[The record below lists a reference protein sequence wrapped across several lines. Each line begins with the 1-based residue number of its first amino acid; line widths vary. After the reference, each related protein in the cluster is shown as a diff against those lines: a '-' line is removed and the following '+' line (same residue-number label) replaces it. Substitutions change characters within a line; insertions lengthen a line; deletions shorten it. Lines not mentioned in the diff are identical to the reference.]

1 MKKKILISVIAIFI
15 LIGFIFYIIFYFS
28 NKGSREVSNQ
38 QKDNNEIIENQ
49 AGQSGK
55 SEQNDEIERIK
66 ETINAKGKTD
76 IYQIETEHDG
86 RKIIQIKPEVQ
97 FDVDLAGILKNDKPY
112 ENEIEKIL
120 EKRPQ
125 EKGIWISE
133 QSREQFMKILE
144 NNNLNNF
151 SVNNDGFLKIKNENI
166 SNSIAKELKKMIESE
181 RQYIINIKGKSYERD
196 YISGEIVE
204 YPFEEMDPQ
213 QVVEI
218 YEKDKDIILEL
229 TKNKN
234 GKITDKEILE
244 TVLVYK

>member
-1 MKKKILISVIAIFI
+1 MKKKIFISVIAIFI
-15 LIGFIFYIIFYFS
+15 LIGFILAIIFNSS
-28 NKGSREVSNQ
+28 NKGDLDVSNQ
-38 QKDNNEIIENQ
+38 KKDNNEIIENK
-49 AGQSGK
+49 AGQ

-97 FDVDLAGILKNDKPY
+97 FDVDLAGILKDGKP
-112 ENEIEKIL
+112 EEDEIKKIL
-120 EKRPQ
+120 EKRPIG
-125 EKGIWISE
+125 KGIWVSE
-133 QSREQFMKILE
+133 QSREQFIKILK

-151 SVNNDGFLKIKNENI
+151 SVNDNGFLEIKDENI
-166 SNSIAKELKKMIESE
+166 SDSIAKELKNMIESE
-181 RQYIINIKGKSYERD
+181 RQYIINIKGKSYQRD

-218 YEKDKDIILEL
+218 YEKDIDIILEL
-229 TKNKN
+229 TQNK
-234 GKITDKEILE
+234 KITDKEILE
-244 TVLVYK
+244 AVLAYK

>member
-1 MKKKILISVIAIFI
+1 MKKKIFISVIVTFI
-15 LIGFIFYIIFYFS
+15 LIGFILAIIFNSS
-28 NKGSREVSNQ
+28 NKGDLDVSNQ

-49 AGQSGK
+49 AGQS
-55 SEQNDEIERIK
+55 ERNDEIERIK

-97 FDVDLAGILKNDKPY
+97 FDVDLAGILKDGKP
-112 ENEIEKIL
+112 EEDEIKKIL
-120 EKRPQ
+120 EKRPIG
-125 EKGIWISE
+125 KGIWVSE
-133 QSREQFMKILE
+133 QSREQFIKILK

-151 SVNNDGFLKIKNENI
+151 SVNDNGFLEIKDENI
-166 SNSIAKELKKMIESE
+166 SNSIAKELKNMIESE
-181 RQYIINIKGKSYERD
+181 RQYIINIKGKSYQRD

-218 YEKDKDIILEL
+218 YEKDIDIILEL
-229 TKNKN
+229 TQNK
-234 GKITDKEILE
+234 KITDKEILE
-244 TVLVYK
+244 AVLAYK

>member
-1 MKKKILISVIAIFI
+1 MKKKIFISVIVTFI
-15 LIGFIFYIIFYFS
+15 LIGFILAIIFNSS
-28 NKGSREVSNQ
+28 NKGDLDVSNQ

-49 AGQSGK
+49 AGQS
-55 SEQNDEIERIK
+55 ERNDEIERIK
-66 ETINAKGKTD
+66 DTINAKGKTD

-97 FDVDLAGILKNDKPY
+97 FDVDLAGILKDGKP
-112 ENEIEKIL
+112 EEDEIKKIL
-120 EKRPQ
+120 EKRPIG
-125 EKGIWISE
+125 KGIWVSE
-133 QSREQFMKILE
+133 QSREQFIKILK

-151 SVNNDGFLKIKNENI
+151 SVNDNGFLEIKDENI
-166 SNSIAKELKKMIESE
+166 SNSIAKELKNMIESE
-181 RQYIINIKGKSYERD
+181 RQYIINIKGKSYQRD

-229 TKNKN
+229 TQNK
-234 GKITDKEILE
+234 KITDKEILE
-244 TVLVYK
+244 AVLAYK

>member
-1 MKKKILISVIAIFI
+1 MKKKIFISVIAIFI
-15 LIGFIFYIIFYFS
+15 LIGFILAIIFNSS
-28 NKGSREVSNQ
+28 NKGDWDVSNQ

-49 AGQSGK
+49 AGQS
-55 SEQNDEIERIK
+55 ERNDEIERIK

-97 FDVDLAGILKNDKPY
+97 FDVDLAGILKDGKP
-112 ENEIEKIL
+112 EEDEIKKLL
-120 EKRPQ
+120 EKRPIG
-125 EKGIWISE
+125 KGIWISE
-133 QSREQFMKILE
+133 QFIKILK
-144 NNNLNNF
+144 NNNLDNF
-151 SVNNDGFLKIKNENI
+151 IVNNDGFLKIKDENI
-166 SNSIAKELKKMIESE
+166 SNGIAKELINMIESE
-181 RQYIINIKGKSYERD
+181 RRYIINIKGKSYERD

-229 TKNKN
+229 TQNK
-234 GKITDKEILE
+234 KITDKEILE
-244 TVLVYK
+244 TVLAYK

>member
-1 MKKKILISVIAIFI
+1 MKKKIFISVIAIFI
-15 LIGFIFYIIFYFS
+15 LIGFILAIIFNSS
-28 NKGSREVSNQ
+28 NKGDLDVSNQ

-49 AGQSGK
+49 AGQS
-55 SEQNDEIERIK
+55 ERNDEIERIK

-97 FDVDLAGILKNDKPY
+97 FDVDLAGILKDGKP
-112 ENEIEKIL
+112 EEDEIKKLL
-120 EKRPQ
+120 EKRPIG
-125 EKGIWISE
+125 KGIWISE
-133 QSREQFMKILE
+133 QSREQFIKILK
-144 NNNLNNF
+144 NNNLDNF
-151 SVNNDGFLKIKNENI
+151 IVNNDGFLKIKDENI
-166 SNSIAKELKKMIESE
+166 SNGIAKELINMIESE
-181 RQYIINIKGKSYERD
+181 RRYIINIKGKSYERD

-244 TVLVYK
+244 TILVYK

>member
-1 MKKKILISVIAIFI
+1 MKKKIFISVIVTFI
-15 LIGFIFYIIFYFS
+15 LIGFILAIIFNSS
-28 NKGSREVSNQ
+28 NKGDLDVSNQ

-49 AGQSGK
+49 AGQS
-55 SEQNDEIERIK
+55 ERNDEIERIK

-97 FDVDLAGILKNDKPY
+97 FDVDLAGILKDGKP
-112 ENEIEKIL
+112 EEDEIKKIL
-120 EKRPQ
+120 EKRPIG
-125 EKGIWISE
+125 KGIWISE
-133 QSREQFMKILE
+133 QSREQFIKILK

-151 SVNNDGFLKIKNENI
+151 IVNNDGFLKIKDENI
-166 SNSIAKELKKMIESE
+166 SNSIAKELKNMIESK
-181 RQYIINIKGKSYERD
+181 RQYIINIKGKSYQRD

-229 TKNKN
+229 TQNK
-234 GKITDKEILE
+234 KITDKEILE
-244 TVLVYK
+244 TVLAYK

>member
-1 MKKKILISVIAIFI
+1 MKKKIFISVIAIFI
-15 LIGFIFYIIFYFS
+15 LIGFILAIIFNSS
-28 NKGSREVSNQ
+28 NKGDLDVSNQ

-49 AGQSGK
+49 AGQ

-120 EKRPQ
+120 KKRPQ

-151 SVNNDGFLKIKNENI
+151 SVNNDGFLKIKGYY
-166 SNSIAKELKKMIESE
+166 S
-181 RQYIINIKGKSYERD
+181 D
-196 YISGEIVE
+196 
-204 YPFEEMDPQ
+204 
-213 QVVEI
+213 
-218 YEKDKDIILEL
+218 
-229 TKNKN
+229 
-234 GKITDKEILE
+234 
-244 TVLVYK
+244 

>member
-1 MKKKILISVIAIFI
+1 MKKKIFISVIVTFI
-15 LIGFIFYIIFYFS
+15 LIGFILAIIFNSS
-28 NKGSREVSNQ
+28 NKGDLDVSNQ
-38 QKDNNEIIENQ
+38 QKDNNEIIENK
-49 AGQSGK
+49 AGQ

-97 FDVDLAGILKNDKPY
+97 FDVDLAGRLKDGKP
-112 ENEIEKIL
+112 EEDEIKKIL
-120 EKRPQ
+120 EKRPIG
-125 EKGIWISE
+125 KGIWVSE
-133 QSREQFMKILE
+133 QSREQFIKILK

-151 SVNNDGFLKIKNENI
+151 SVNDNGFLEIKDENI
-166 SNSIAKELKKMIESE
+166 SDSIAKELKNMIESE
-181 RQYIINIKGKSYERD
+181 RQYIINIKGKSYQRD

-218 YEKDKDIILEL
+218 YEKDIDIILEL
-229 TKNKN
+229 TQNK
-234 GKITDKEILE
+234 KITDKEILE
-244 TVLVYK
+244 AVLAYK